1 MNGPPAGRLSLGARS
16 QLLAARFEGEVVEHG
31 DWLVVRTASN
41 PSWYW
46 GNFLLTIA
54 APRDDDLALWLA
66 RAAREIGAAQPKSD
80 HVALWVDAPVAL
92 EALPAWRAA
101 GFEFNATTAL
111 QLEPRQLVA
120 APVPRIEALQIRSL
134 RLPEEAAAVVDL
146 QARCND
152 DGYEPAGYR
161 RFRALAMDRV
171 ARMHAQGRAH
181 WFGVFAGEQ
190 LVADCGLVVGT
201 DAGLARFQDVE
212 THPDWRRRGACRAL
226 VHHVARFGFDSL
238 GVARLVMC
246 ADPAEVA
253 IGIYRSVGF
262 RDAGGHWQ
270 LQRRA
275 AGDALKAEAAGGA
288 P

>member
-1 MNGPPAGRLSLGARS
+1 VNGPLAGRVSLGAQS

-31 DWLVVRTASN
+31 DWLVVRTPSN

-46 GNFLLTIA
+46 GNFLLTTA
-54 APRDDDLALWLA
+54 APRNDDLALWLA
-66 RAAREIGAAQPKSD
+66 RFAREIGAAQPKSD
-80 HVALWVDAPVAL
+80 HVALWVDAAVAPGV
-92 EALPAWRAA
+92 LPAWQAD

-111 QLEPRQLVA
+111 QLEPGQLVA
-120 APVPRIEALQIRSL
+120 APVPRIEALQVRSL
-134 RLPEEAAAVVDL
+134 RLPQEADAAVDL
-146 QARCND
+146 QALCND
-152 DGYEPAGYR
+152 SGYEPAGYR
-161 RFRALAMDRV
+161 RFRVLAMDRV
-171 ARMHAQGRAH
+171 ARMHARGRAH

-190 LVADCGLVVGT
+190 LVADCGLVVGA
-201 DAGLARFQDVE
+201 AGLARFQDVE

-226 VHHVARFGFDSL
+226 VHHVCSFAFDSL

-246 ADPAEVA
+246 ADPCDVA

-275 AGDALKAEAAGGA
+275 AADAR
-288 P
+288 